1 MKIGSY
7 TLKNKLILAP
17 MAGITDPPFRELCH
31 QFGVGLAVSEMVAS
45 NPSLQKHRRTLLKTD
60 HSGETGL
67 RSVQILGTDPQQMA
81 DAAVFNTQRGA
92 EIIDI
97 NMGCP
102 AKKVCSV
109 AAGSALMQNEPL
121 VKSILDAVVNA
132 VDIPVTLKIRTGWN
146 KENKNALNIAH
157 IAEQAGI
164 QALTIHG
171 RTRACKFT
179 GEAEYNTIKQVKAA
193 ISIPVIANGDIKN
206 ATQAQQVLDQTGA
219 DAIMIGRAAQGQPW
233 IFQSI
238 LSELNNEIVK
248 PLTLNEIQTIMNQHL
263 EALYRFYGEL
273 AGLRIAR
280 KHIGWYFEH
289 LNLISTAEKKVIYQ
303 LNTANE
309 QLTEVN
315 RLLSRF

>member
-1 MKIGSY
+1 M
-7 TLKNKLILAP
+7 
-17 MAGITDPPFRELCH
+17 
-31 QFGVGLAVSEMVAS
+31 
-45 NPSLQKHRRTLLKTD
+45 
-60 HSGETGL
+60 
-67 RSVQILGTDPQQMA
+67 
-81 DAAVFNTQRGA
+81 
-92 EIIDI
+92 
-97 NMGCP
+97 
-102 AKKVCSV
+102 
-109 AAGSALMQNEPL
+109 
-121 VKSILDAVVNA
+121 
-132 VDIPVTLKIRTGWN
+132 
-146 KENKNALNIAH
+146 
-157 IAEQAGI
+157 
-164 QALTIHG
+164 
-171 RTRACKFT
+171 
-179 GEAEYNTIKQVKAA
+179 KAA